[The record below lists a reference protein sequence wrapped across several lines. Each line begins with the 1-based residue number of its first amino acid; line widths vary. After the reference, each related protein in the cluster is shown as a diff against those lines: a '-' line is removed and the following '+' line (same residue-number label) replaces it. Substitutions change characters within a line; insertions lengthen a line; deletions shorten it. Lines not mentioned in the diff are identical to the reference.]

1 MADAKAQADKQL
13 ANIVASSGVTLVQ
26 FTSAIQRAGVD
37 KHGQIV
43 AFLKKQYGLGHGNAN
58 LIAHRVREAKA
69 GGPSS
74 DAELL
79 DAQYAGAKAAL
90 RPIYEEV
97 AAIAQS
103 LGDDVQ
109 MVVQKTGVSFRRAK
123 QFALVQAPSAKR
135 IQLGLNLD
143 ATPRSKRVVA
153 CKGMCNHK
161 VNIHDTGEVDDD
173 LAKWLRDAYARSGG

>member
-1 MADAKAQADKQL
+1 MKTQADKQL
-13 ANIVASSGVTLVQ
+13 ANIVASTGVTLAQ
-26 FTSAIQRAGVD
+26 FTAAIAQASLD

-58 LIAHRVREAKA
+58 LIAHRVREARA
-69 GGPSS
+69 GGPTG

-79 DAQYAGAKAAL
+79 DAQYRGAKAAL
-90 RPIYEEV
+90 RPIYEEIT
-97 AAIAQS
+97 AIAQS

-109 MVVQKTGVSFRRAK
+109 TVVQKTGVSFRRAK

-143 ATPRSKRVVA
+143 ATPGNKRVVA

-161 VNIHDTGEVDDD
+161 VNIHDASEVDDD
-173 LAKWLRDAYARSGG
+173 LAQWLRDAYTRSGG